1 MSAAGEALAHY
12 ETARRIMA
20 AGPPPQ
26 FEAAVC
32 QHLYTCLGRTL
43 ELTAQFERA
52 GAVYQEME
60 DRARQHAAPALKLA
74 ALMAQVTLRA
84 IVSPLFDPVRGEA
97 LAEQALS
104 LARDLGDPAAE
115 AKILWGLSNLYIHSS
130 RLPQAIA
137 CGEQALAL
145 ARDLNLEEQ
154 KAFILNDLGLY
165 YALSGHLDRARE
177 ALRETSSLWRKLNNL
192 PMLADSLARFANL
205 SVAAGDYNQALAFA
219 DEACQISLATANL
232 WGQSYSKLAIGYVYW
247 ERGQPDQAIA
257 VMEECLRLGEAANYL
272 TPQVLT
278 QADLAAVYGSLGAL
292 EQGLEIARQALTVAE
307 TYLPLFRPYVLAKL
321 AQLHVWQGNLSE
333 AEIAADLG
341 KMDPKRDVILLH
353 FQFII
358 LTDAELALKQRAY
371 EGALT
376 TTDDLLAIL
385 NQFDLRAHLP
395 EALYLRGQILMAMG
409 QTEAAHETLLEA
421 QAKAEAV
428 GSRRMLWQ
436 ILFVLSQLETDPATA
451 ERLHRQAVEIVE
463 YIAGHISDPELR
475 ASFLG
480 LPQVQQTGSV
490 SII

>member
-1 MSAAGEALAHY
+1 
-12 ETARRIMA
+12 
-20 AGPPPQ
+20 
-26 FEAAVC
+26 
-32 QHLYTCLGRTL
+32 
-43 ELTAQFERA
+43 
-52 GAVYQEME
+52 
-60 DRARQHAAPALKLA
+60 
-74 ALMAQVTLRA
+74 
-84 IVSPLFDPVRGEA
+84 
-97 LAEQALS
+97 
-104 LARDLGDPAAE
+104 
-115 AKILWGLSNLYIHSS
+115 
-130 RLPQAIA
+130 
-137 CGEQALAL
+137 
-145 ARDLNLEEQ
+145 
-154 KAFILNDLGLY
+154 
-165 YALSGHLDRARE
+165 
-177 ALRETSSLWRKLNNL
+177 
-192 PMLADSLARFANL
+192 
-205 SVAAGDYNQALAFA
+205 
-219 DEACQISLATANL
+219 
-232 WGQSYSKLAIGYVYW
+232 
-247 ERGQPDQAIA
+247 
-257 VMEECLRLGEAANYL
+257 
-272 TPQVLT
+272 
-278 QADLAAVYGSLGAL
+278 
-292 EQGLEIARQALTVAE
+292 
-307 TYLPLFRPYVLAKL
+307 LAKL